1 MLENPGQSAENMQKV
16 ATCFMQVFAGY
27 AKAHGRT
34 ALTGERDGRGK
45 AKYKSW
51 TERKGLTED
60 DWCNHLLG
68 QGDGIGVIPLC
79 EDNTVHWCV
88 IDVDEYKELDHTA
101 LVGAVNALGLH
112 IIVAKSKSGG
122 AHLFQ
127 FFNEPVP
134 AAEAQEFMQR
144 VAAAMGFGGAEIFPK
159 QNYRTGENDIG
170 NWLNMPYYGGDA
182 TERYAVDG
190 SGNKINVMLFA
201 HQARANR
208 WSLAQIKAWSPPHKP
223 EIQFDAIFA
232 DGPPC
237 LETHHRNGGF
247 PEGMRNDG
255 MYEMVVF
262 LKKVFPDTW
271 QQELPHYNELMC
283 GDKPRGIRE
292 LNDLIK
298 SHSKKDYNQR
308 CGKDHIKRFC
318 NRKECVK
325 RKYGIGQSTE
335 SAGVEI
341 SNITRYVGEPT
352 LWLVEVNGVRVQ
364 VDTPTLK
371 NYNAFATA
379 MMEMHGRLPPS
390 VPQARWEQ
398 QLIPKL
404 EAADIIEV
412 PGDANKSGML
422 LTLFDQFA
430 HGPAQAVTKE
440 EIVLGVPFNDRQGKL
455 WFKFT
460 DFIKYL
466 GTQSFRVESSHHVF
480 QLLRNKREAKE
491 HKLKIKTANT
501 TSGYTTIDIISCEIG
516 EALKPTDLP
525 PPQYDKE
532 F

>member
-1 MLENPGQSAENMQKV
+1 MLEGPDQSADTLRKV
-16 ATCFMQVFAGY
+16 TASFMQLFAGY

-51 TERKGLTED
+51 TERKGLTEQ
-60 DWCNHLLG
+60 DWYNHLLG

-88 IDVDEYKELDHTA
+88 IDVDEYKDLDHGA
-101 LVGAVNALGLH
+101 LALTINELGLRL
-112 IIVAKSKSGG
+112 IVAKSKSGG

-127 FFNEPVP
+127 FFSEPVP

-170 NWLNMPYYGGDA
+170 NWLNMPYYGGNS
-182 TERYAVDG
+182 TERYAVNCEG
-190 SGNKINVMLFA
+190 EKLNVVLFA
-201 HQARANR
+201 HTAKACK
-208 WSLAQIKAWSPPHKP
+208 WSLAQIKEWAPPVKKDT
-223 EIQFDAIFA
+223 EFDPIFL

-237 LETHHRNGGF
+237 LEAHHRNGGF

-255 MYEMVVF
+255 MYEVVVF
-262 LKKVFPDTW
+262 LKKAYADTW

-292 LNDLIK
+292 LNDLVK
-298 SHSKKDYNQR
+298 SHLKKEYVHR
-308 CGKDHIKRFC
+308 CNKDHIKRFC

-325 RKYGIGQSTE
+325 RKFGIGQSTQT
-335 SAGVEI
+335 AGIEI

-352 LWLVEVNGVRVQ
+352 LWMVEVSGVRIQ

-379 MMEMHGRLPPS
+379 MMETHGRLPPS
-390 VPQARWEQ
+390 VPQPRWEQ
-398 QLIPKL
+398 QLITAL
-404 EAADIIEV
+404 EGADVIEI

-422 LTLFDQFA
+422 FTLFDQFA

-440 EIVLGVPFNDRQGKL
+440 EIVLGVPYNDKQGRL

-460 DFIKYL
+460 DFTKYL
-466 GTQSFRVESSHHVF
+466 ATQSFRSESSHHVF
-480 QLLRNKREAKE
+480 QLLRNKRDAKE

-501 TSGYTTIDIISCEIG
+501 ESGYTTIDIISCAIG

-525 PPQYDKE
+525 APQYDKE
-532 F
+532 Y